1 MKIVLLA
8 NVKNVGRIGDLADVA
23 DGYARNH
30 LIPRNLASLASP
42 SIMRSVEFQRK
53 LERNREIQKQIEAEV
68 IARALQGATLVIPA
82 AVGAENRIHGQITNQ
97 QIADA
102 ILEQLDLEIDRHKIE
117 IHQPIRTLGITVLPV
132 RITRGL
138 EASISV
144 EIIDAEEYAAA
155 QAAQAAEAEAA
166 AKAEAE
172 AKAAA
177 EAEAEA
183 EQAGAGEQDGG
194 EEGGREEEFPD
205 NAEL

>member
-1 MKIVLLA
+1 MKVVLLA
-8 NVKNVGRIGDLADVA
+8 NVKNVGRIGDLAEVA

-53 LERNREIQKQIEAEV
+53 LERNREIQEQIETEV
-68 IARALQGATLVIPA
+68 IARGLQGAIVVIPA

-117 IHQPIRTLGITVLPV
+117 IDQPIRTLGITVLPV

-144 EIIDAEEYAAA
+144 EVIDAEEYA
-155 QAAQAAEAEAA
+155 AAQAAEAEAA

-177 EAEAEA
+177 EAEAE
-183 EQAGAGEQDGG
+183 EAGDGDQEVG
-194 EEGGREEEFPD
+194 EEGDREEELPD
-205 NAEL
+205 TAEL

>member
-1 MKIVLLA
+1 MQVVLLA

-30 LIPRNLASLASP
+30 LIPQNLASLASP

-53 LERNREIQKQIEAEV
+53 LERNREIQEQIEAEV
-68 IARALQGATLVIPA
+68 IARGLQGATVVIPA

-117 IHQPIRTLGITVLPV
+117 IDQPIRTLGITMLPV

-155 QAAQAAEAEAA
+155 QAAEAEAA

-183 EQAGAGEQDGG
+183 EEAGDGGQEGG
-194 EEGGREEEFPD
+194 EEGDREEELPD
-205 NAEL
+205 TAEL

>member
-1 MKIVLLA
+1 MKVVLLA

-53 LERNREIQKQIEAEV
+53 LERNREIQEQIEAEV
-68 IARALQGATLVIPA
+68 IARGLQGATVVIPA
-82 AVGAENRIHGQITNQ
+82 AVGAQNRIHGQITNQ

-102 ILEQLDLEIDRHKIE
+102 ILKQLDLEIDRHKIE
-117 IHQPIRTLGITVLPV
+117 IDQPIRTLGITVLPV

-155 QAAQAAEAEAA
+155 QAAEAEAEAA
-166 AKAEAE
+166 AKAEEE

-177 EAEAEA
+177 EAEAE
-183 EQAGAGEQDGG
+183 EAGDGEQEAG
-194 EEGGREEEFPD
+194 EEGDREEELPD
-205 NAEL
+205 TAEL

>member
-1 MKIVLLA
+1 MQVVLLA

-30 LIPRNLASLASP
+30 LIPQNLASLASP

-53 LERNREIQKQIEAEV
+53 LERNREIQEQIEAEV
-68 IARALQGATLVIPA
+68 IARGLQGATVVIPA

-117 IHQPIRTLGITVLPV
+117 IDQPIRTLGITMLPV

-155 QAAQAAEAEAA
+155 QAAEAEAA
-166 AKAEAE
+166 AKAE

-177 EAEAEA
+177 EAEAE
-183 EQAGAGEQDGG
+183 EAGDGGQQDG
-194 EEGGREEEFPD
+194 EEGDREEELPD
-205 NAEL
+205 TAEL

>member
-53 LERNREIQKQIEAEV
+53 LERNREIQKQIEADV
-68 IARALQGATLVIPA
+68 IARALQGATVVIPA

-155 QAAQAAEAEAA
+155 QAAEAEAA

>member
-1 MKIVLLA
+1 MQVVLLA

-30 LIPRNLASLASP
+30 LIPQNLASLASP

-53 LERNREIQKQIEAEV
+53 LERNREIQEQIEAEV
-68 IARALQGATLVIPA
+68 IARGLQGATVVIPA

-117 IHQPIRTLGITVLPV
+117 IDQPIRTLGITMLPV

-155 QAAQAAEAEAA
+155 QAAEAEAA

-177 EAEAEA
+177 EAEAE
-183 EQAGAGEQDGG
+183 EAGDGGQQDG
-194 EEGGREEEFPD
+194 EEGDREEELPD
-205 NAEL
+205 TAEL

>member
-1 MKIVLLA
+1 MKVVLLA
-8 NVKNVGRIGDLADVA
+8 HVKNVGRIGDLADVA

-53 LERNREIQKQIEAEV
+53 LERNHEIQEQIEAEV
-68 IARALQGATLVIPA
+68 IARGLQGATVVIPA
-82 AVGAENRIHGQITNQ
+82 AVGAQNRIHGQITNQ

-102 ILEQLDLEIDRHKIE
+102 ILKQLDLEIDRHKIE
-117 IHQPIRTLGITVLPV
+117 IDQPIRTLGITVLPV

-155 QAAQAAEAEAA
+155 QAAEAEAEAA
-166 AKAEAE
+166 AKAEEE

-177 EAEAEA
+177 EAEAE
-183 EQAGAGEQDGG
+183 EAGDGEQEAG
-194 EEGGREEEFPD
+194 EEGDREEELPD
-205 NAEL
+205 TAEL

>member
-1 MKIVLLA
+1 MKVVLLA

-30 LIPRNLASLASP
+30 LIPQNLASLASP

-53 LERNREIQKQIEAEV
+53 LERNREIQEQIEAEV
-68 IARALQGATLVIPA
+68 IARGLQGATVVIPA
-82 AVGAENRIHGQITNQ
+82 AVGAANRIHGQITNQ

-117 IHQPIRTLGITVLPV
+117 IDQPIRTLGITMLPV

-155 QAAQAAEAEAA
+155 QAAEAEAA

-177 EAEAEA
+177 EAEAE
-183 EQAGAGEQDGG
+183 EAGDGGQQDG
-194 EEGGREEEFPD
+194 EEGDREEELPD
-205 NAEL
+205 TAEL

>member
-1 MKIVLLA
+1 MKVVLLA

-53 LERNREIQKQIEAEV
+53 LERNHEIQEQIEAEV
-68 IARALQGATLVIPA
+68 IARGLQGATVVIPA
-82 AVGAENRIHGQITNQ
+82 AVGAQNRIHGQITNQ

-102 ILEQLDLEIDRHKIE
+102 ILKQLDLEIDRHKIE
-117 IHQPIRTLGITVLPV
+117 IDQPIRTLGITVLPV

-155 QAAQAAEAEAA
+155 QAAEAEAEAA
-166 AKAEAE
+166 AKAEEE

-177 EAEAEA
+177 EAEAE
-183 EQAGAGEQDGG
+183 EAGDGEQEAG
-194 EEGGREEEFPD
+194 EEGDREEELPD
-205 NAEL
+205 TAEL

>member
-68 IARALQGATLVIPA
+68 IARALQGATVVIPA

-117 IHQPIRTLGITVLPV
+117 IDQPIRTLGITVLPV

-155 QAAQAAEAEAA
+155 QAA

>member
-1 MKIVLLA
+1 MKVVLLA

-53 LERNREIQKQIEAEV
+53 LERNHEIQEQIEAEV
-68 IARALQGATLVIPA
+68 IARGLQGATVVIPA

-102 ILEQLDLEIDRHKIE
+102 ILKQLDLEIDRHKIE
-117 IHQPIRTLGITVLPV
+117 IDQPIRTLGITVLPV

-155 QAAQAAEAEAA
+155 QAAEAEAEAA
-166 AKAEAE
+166 AKAEEE

-177 EAEAEA
+177 EAEAE
-183 EQAGAGEQDGG
+183 EAGDGEQEAG
-194 EEGGREEEFPD
+194 EEGDREEELPD
-205 NAEL
+205 TAEL

>member
-53 LERNREIQKQIEAEV
+53 LERNREIQDQIEAEV
-68 IARALQGATLVIPA
+68 IARGLQGATVVIPA

-102 ILEQLDLEIDRHKIE
+102 ILEQLDLEVDRHKIE
-117 IHQPIRTLGITVLPV
+117 IDQPIRTLGITVLPI

-155 QAAQAAEAEAA
+155 QAAEAEAA
-166 AKAEAE
+166 AKAEAEAE

-183 EQAGAGEQDGG
+183 GGEGGGDQEMG
-194 EEGGREEEFPD
+194 EEGDREEELPD
-205 NAEL
+205 TAEL

>member
-1 MKIVLLA
+1 MKVVLLA

-53 LERNREIQKQIEAEV
+53 LERNREIQEQIEAEV
-68 IARALQGATLVIPA
+68 IARGLQGATVVIPA
-82 AVGAENRIHGQITNQ
+82 AVGAQNRIHGQITNQ

-102 ILEQLDLEIDRHKIE
+102 ILKQLDLEIDRHKIE
-117 IHQPIRTLGITVLPV
+117 IDQPIRTLGITVLPV

-155 QAAQAAEAEAA
+155 QAAEAEAEAA
-166 AKAEAE
+166 AKAEEE

-177 EAEAEA
+177 EAEEA
-183 EQAGAGEQDGG
+183 GDGEQEAG
-194 EEGGREEEFPD
+194 EEGDREEELPD
-205 NAEL
+205 TAEL

>member
-1 MKIVLLA
+1 MKVVLLA
-8 NVKNVGRIGDLADVA
+8 NVKNVGRIGDLAEVA

-53 LERNREIQKQIEAEV
+53 LERNREIQEQIETEV
-68 IARALQGATLVIPA
+68 IARGLQGAIVVIPA

-117 IHQPIRTLGITVLPV
+117 IDQPIRTLGITVLPV

-155 QAAQAAEAEAA
+155 QAAEAEAA

-177 EAEAEA
+177 EAEAE
-183 EQAGAGEQDGG
+183 EAGDGDQEVG
-194 EEGGREEEFPD
+194 EEGDREEELPD
-205 NAEL
+205 TAEL

>member
-68 IARALQGATLVIPA
+68 IARALQGATVVIPA

-117 IHQPIRTLGITVLPV
+117 IDQPIRTLGITVLPV

-155 QAAQAAEAEAA
+155 QAAEAEAA

-183 EQAGAGEQDGG
+183 EQAGSGEQDGG

>member
-68 IARALQGATLVIPA
+68 IARALQGATVVIPA

-117 IHQPIRTLGITVLPV
+117 IDQPIRTLGITVLPV

-155 QAAQAAEAEAA
+155 QAA

-205 NAEL
+205 NVEL